1 MSKGQSLL
9 HNISVND
16 EGKLVWSSTY
26 ECLKQFVEEVLNL
39 SGGRWSSPGRDTKQ
53 YESEAEDV
61 LIKWR
66 SKTQTIVVS
75 GKNKDDINDKL
86 MSAVS
91 ASKTVSEPGL
101 SEHETPDNSL
111 EMSIKSLNGQMQA
124 LKEEFTDNLIT
135 INRSLLEHSEQLKE
149 LQSPNADS
157 ELRRLKL
164 ENSDLRKENDQLTER
179 INNLS
184 YILAD
189 LQDKAKCAEE
199 EKASLVTTIRLLYKD
214 LGGNQ
219 PAHAHYHF
227 VETTQPLNQ
236 PLVDQTDGD
245 KALNPEQLRSVY
257 PEIPTQNS
265 FSVLNVEETSDDDHQ
280 TTSKNTTKKTQR
292 NQNNQSEGEKRS
304 NTDSLRTNS
313 GSLKEND
320 SAEGKPTVV
329 LVGDSM
335 IKNIN
340 PRKLSRKRVNKF
352 TFPGK
357 RAEEIATEIKI
368 INMPAESRATHVII
382 HAGTNNLSTDT
393 GDECIKNIKVLCAS
407 VKEKFPKAKIG
418 VSGIVLR
425 KDIDV
430 SGKTHKVNEQL
441 KLLCDQS
448 NFTFINN
455 SIIDESGLNNS
466 KLHLSAKGSAI
477 LATRFIKFL
486 NPDRKSIN
494 QSGGNQAY
502 SANFLADLLN
512 LIALNTPM
520 SQRRQTR

>member
-1 MSKGQSLL
+1 MNKGQSLL
-9 HNISVND
+9 HSISVND
-16 EGKLVWSSTY
+16 EGKLIWSSTY
-26 ECLKQFVEEVLNL
+26 ECFKQFVEEVLNL
-39 SGGRWSSPGRDTKQ
+39 SGGKWSSPGRDTKQ
-53 YESEAEDV
+53 YESEAEDI

-66 SKTQTIVVS
+66 AKTQTIVVS
-75 GKNKDDINDKL
+75 GKNKDYINDKL

-91 ASKTVSEPGL
+91 VSKTVAEPE
-101 SEHETPDNSL
+101 SSDHETFSSENINPL
-111 EMSIKSLNGQMQA
+111 ETSIKSLNGQMQA
-124 LKEEFTDNLIT
+124 LKEELTDNLIA

-149 LQSPNADS
+149 LQSPNTDN
-157 ELRRLKL
+157 ELCRLKL
-164 ENSDLRKENDQLTER
+164 ENSDLKEENDRLTER

-184 YILAD
+184 FILAD
-189 LQDKAKCAEE
+189 LQGKAKCAEE
-199 EKASLVTTIRLLYKD
+199 EKASLITTIRLLYKD

-219 PAHAHYHF
+219 PVHAHYHS
-227 VETTQPLNQ
+227 VETTQPSNQ
-236 PLVDQTDGD
+236 PLLDQTDGD
-245 KALNPEQLRSVY
+245 KVLSPQQKRSEYSVT
-257 PEIPTQNS
+257 PTQNS
-265 FSVLNVEETSDDDHQ
+265 FSVLNVEEASDEDHQ
-280 TTSKNTTKKTQR
+280 TTSKNTTQKTR
-292 NQNNQSEGEKRS
+292 SHQNNQGEGTKLS
-304 NTDSLRTNS
+304 NNDSQ
-313 GSLKEND
+313 KENY
-320 SAEGKPTVV
+320 SAEGKSTVV

-335 IKNIN
+335 VKNIN

-357 RAEEIATEIKI
+357 RAEEIAPEIKN
-368 INMPAESRATHVII
+368 INMPTDSRATHVII
-382 HAGTNNLSTDT
+382 HAGTNNLPTDT

-425 KDIDV
+425 KDIDI

-441 KLLCDQS
+441 KLLCDRS
-448 NFTFINN
+448 NLTFIDN

-486 NPDRKSIN
+486 NPDRKFMN

-502 SANFLADLLN
+502 STNFFADLLN